1 MEILEILSY
10 SQTEKITEVTF
21 RLVNDEED
29 MLRSDVIE
37 NTYFD
42 EFGYD
47 YLSPIVDFL
56 FEDEGEDPDDNFLDY
71 IDEDDLKSFLNEYYV
86 VYPDK
91 LPQAE
96 FE

>member
-56 FEDEGEDPDDNFLDY
+56 FEDEGEDPKDDFLDY

-86 VYPDK
+86 VYPEK
-91 LPQAE
+91 LPHAE